1 MQGKTPKLMQDSS
14 NFDETWPKKEQTQ
27 DFKQQLPL
35 RPMLIKK
42 KKDLQAPRIFLK
54 ERSPA

>member
-1 MQGKTPKLMQDSS
+1 MQDSS

-42 KKDLQAPRIFLK
+42 KKISRHL
-54 ERSPA
+54 EYS

>member
-1 MQGKTPKLMQDSS
+1 MQDSS
-14 NFDETWPKKEQTQ
+14 DFDETWPKKEQTQ

-42 KKDLQAPRIFLK
+42 KNKISRHL
-54 ERSPA
+54 EYS